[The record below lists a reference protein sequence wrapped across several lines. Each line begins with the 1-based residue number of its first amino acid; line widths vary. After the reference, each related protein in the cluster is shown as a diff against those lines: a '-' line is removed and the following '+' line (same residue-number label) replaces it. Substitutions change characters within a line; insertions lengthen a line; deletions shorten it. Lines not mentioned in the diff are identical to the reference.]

1 MKAIVCMNEMK
12 GIGYRNRLPWRLKRD
27 LDFFREVTMGKG
39 NNAVIMG
46 YKTFQSMGCR
56 SLAKR
61 RNYIIT
67 HNPQEKIKS
76 CGADV
81 VFESNIQNLLMLDA
95 IFDEVFVI
103 GGEAIYKLFEPY
115 YQQIYV
121 THIKKPCPV
130 DTFFLVDLKSYHR
143 KLIQSSSE
151 NKTPMEFYVYTKKT
165 PEEMV

>member
-67 HNPQEKIKS
+67 HNPQEKIQS

-130 DTFFLVDLKSYHR
+130 DTF
-143 KLIQSSSE
+143 
-151 NKTPMEFYVYTKKT
+151 
-165 PEEMV
+165 